1 MDEGDGIAQILK
13 AAALVDSRDSL
24 NSPQLGQA
32 GTHLL
37 AAPQP
42 PPRGQSPASRGQPS
56 ASRGQP
62 SASHRHIEAPHPP
75 PAHCGLLERLVSLE
89 RFRRE
94 FSQIFSR
101 EINRLTGNSNYLLR
115 FCRDLLDALEP
126 IEAATAEAAA
136 DKAATEAAAAEAAA
150 DRAAAEAAK
159 EAAEAAAAEAA
170 ADKAAAEAAAAEAAE
185 TNKAAAEAAAAEAA
199 ADKAAAEAAKEA
211 AEAAKEAA
219 EAAKEAAEAA
229 ARKAAARKKRRAR
242 AAKSTTPQTK
252 KARHDG
258 SDGGLVG
265 HPPADELHNGSNG
278 GLVGYRPPDYGSDS
292 NDESNDVVSITPS
305 HLIVGNDTVDRR
317 KRKLNLLLEWVTDP
331 PDSIRPENLG
341 FEREDG
347 KLVYKLGG
355 YNLWK
360 NQEYLNRY
368 EVNPDDWRFI
378 FQATDGFDCIEQLVD
393 ASDKSKTPYVN
404 DPVRVNWDHLY
415 RFVTY
420 STDYYKGPHISSK
433 NTLDWKRRKL
443 GNKNADVRRWIRDC
457 GAINQELEKTL
468 QAQ

>member
-56 ASRGQP
+56 ASRGRTVARIP
-62 SASHRHIEAPHPP
+62 IEAHR
-75 PAHCGLLERLVSLE
+75 LLLVAANMNERLVSLE

-229 ARKAAARKKRRAR
+229 ARKAAARKKRRATR
-242 AAKSTTPQTK
+242 SISRRHLKRKRQDMMVRTADWLAIPQLMNFIMVRT
-252 KARHDG
+252 
-258 SDGGLVG
+258 
-265 HPPADELHNGSNG
+265 ADWLA
-278 GLVGYRPPDYGSDS
+278 
-292 NDESNDVVSITPS
+292 IA
-305 HLIVGNDTVDRR
+305 HLIMVRTR
-317 KRKLNLLLEWVTDP
+317 TM
-331 PDSIRPENLG
+331 
-341 FEREDG
+341 
-347 KLVYKLGG
+347 
-355 YNLWK
+355 
-360 NQEYLNRY
+360 NQMMSY
-368 EVNPDDWRFI
+368 P
-378 FQATDGFDCIEQLVD
+378 
-393 ASDKSKTPYVN
+393 
-404 DPVRVNWDHLY
+404 
-415 RFVTY
+415 
-420 STDYYKGPHISSK
+420 
-433 NTLDWKRRKL
+433 
-443 GNKNADVRRWIRDC
+443 
-457 GAINQELEKTL
+457 
-468 QAQ
+468 